1 MYKFRRL
8 ISLFLCVIVISGI
21 MPDIAYAAD
30 TYVIGGDS
38 ANKVGSMW
46 VERPKIVGK
55 EYYTTGIYYDKDEML
70 FGTVYY
76 SSFAGVKTYH
86 VVELLFD
93 TDSKSFKLGYK
104 ESFSE
109 ITHIG
114 STDDILSK
122 GGVSTSKNK
131 AGDAVEKVN
140 AECDWGTGE
149 GGIDQ
154 YAAAEI
160 VFSNLDG
167 LSDKMGDEEGLFVK
181 AEQVAVDFLNE
192 WIIQDANMMA
202 SEFKS
207 SLDSLPENKK
217 KIWKLIYE
225 KYVKNATNTVS
236 QNNVIADDTNMT
248 DYLDSGNE
256 GRILSALRIYLDG
269 LEAEAGNQTQGAT
282 SNSGRIVPK
291 ITDPNQVL
299 DSSVYDVDDKG
310 NTLVLEHWYIT
321 AFRVA
326 AGLELDEAGNTIFN
340 NVVAKFDNNA
350 QGVIPELDSNGRMQ
364 PLYGSYQNL
373 KNIISDRANVADY
386 RKLYEILSIASIA
399 APDSSK
405 NSVFTAWFGTADEA
419 AISAELKD
427 IWSNIESRDNTD
439 NKTLDVDGIKKQVE
453 TIMEYGNI
461 TNSDLRRFSTISNR
475 LRVLLTTLSLS
486 DAALSGDNY
495 KDWIDTYYGD
505 VQWTIRE
512 DCIDDTLFPYLS
524 IESTSGPVFGEVV
537 GEQQEYVGKYLM
549 QTLFEIP
556 YFTELFLKDMN
567 DAIAANTELTNND
580 LYKAVKSIREAKEE
594 LGMAILD
601 YMWTME
607 LEPDPNNSSGIQY
620 RSLEKIWEAMQKLV
634 DPDAESEEKPD
645 ASKPLDTGKPMK
657 WFFDYQSEKLS
668 DYYLQGVG
676 YTATL
681 VPMRS
686 NVYSREWIRYLDSE
700 FYGEFYSKWG
710 FNRKALYIDTSSGS
724 VESYFTQEEGEKSR
738 GRTKVCTLRDLVNS
752 KGDVTLYIDDNF
764 YNCAEIQ
771 ERYES
776 IRKAWGTNF
785 NSGALD
791 VAMAT
796 DDETSESGNTERKT
810 EGIFTRAYWWSSAAA
825 GIEEMYGTDFE
836 NIVKTGASTN
846 YSKVFYEM
854 MSKIEGS
861 HVFYPEATADRV
873 GNNDNAVLSSGRI
886 NYYLNSE
893 NAGSEIYS
901 PIQGYAVVSSVYRD
915 ADLFN
920 KANSAEIQEPVF
932 MASQT
937 APYMKNASL
946 EACETIFNWAI
957 LKNLKDAMPVGYAG
971 NIDMDCP
978 VYMDILG
985 NIVTESGTVV
995 IPAAANATLMNPKK
1009 YYDNM
1014 FAAGLFAIYGLDYYI
1029 PKKDNE
1035 SSVFTGM
1042 MAGAFTLDDSGKYYI
1057 AAPRTIGDDTKV
1069 DISRL
1074 STSSKSTLDILYQ
1087 QTWGKLFNME
1097 DTESGYDFDKY
1108 FNVCMEVLRGAPIE
1122 NIDKVVEGIDTS
1134 SRIDRA
1140 GIVAAAK
1147 LEELNDA
1154 LATGAENTTLYIP
1167 NLAFMPGLTY
1177 VAMMAFKILMLVV
1190 ILVSM
1195 VTVYFDAVS
1204 ESLGFRTVWKCVS
1217 ALLITMLVLFTVP
1230 AVFEAT
1236 YYQSNRALLQDEA
1249 IRIAMLNYEKNSAG
1263 VEIGVTEVKE
1273 PEISSKLYLRLQEI
1287 DVPWY
1292 ELFYDSI
1299 FSNSY
1304 KSLKKMYEDY
1314 AVTHSIIANAPDVE
1328 VMNNGVYVDV
1338 MEVFDSSSVDL
1349 NMGVDNQ
1356 DIRRLVQTAGVQT
1369 TSLSFY
1375 SPYYAILDALI
1386 QNVNY
1391 YNDNPWGENTSDAS
1405 NGTTGWYSYTVTE
1418 QKGGKVKTMGL
1429 IEPYLTSDKFLYDD
1443 NKDPLGLKYI
1453 YSPIMGSNVAPDPA
1467 TAGFYSAVNISSM
1480 QNSGWFAKGI
1490 SPIEC
1495 QKRLDYMTERARRF
1509 VANNRELIGKISDD
1523 TFLKAMAMSMAI
1535 EHNRVFGAASCES
1548 LELYNL
1554 SNDDLIRLSIADR
1567 DEVMINSTLSYPR
1580 FVYTV
1585 GGSPA
1590 VFAAALL
1597 SMVMWISGLV
1607 KPILVVVAFLT
1618 IFISI
1623 FVFRVCMRKEG
1634 TSIYGYIITALL
1646 LSGTNIC
1653 YSFMLKASMFLPT
1666 LHFTPFMCILVQ
1678 IVLQIGYMVLLWNV
1692 VGTAFKDWRD
1702 LGYARYANKTQDMR
1716 IGLLQMFSKNKN
1728 SSNPFYGG
1736 STKISDPEK
1745 NWGYYDDMMEERKR
1759 RSR

>member
-8 ISLFLCVIVISGI
+8 ISLFLCAVILTLAV
-21 MPDIAYAAD
+21 PERALAD
-30 TYVIGGDS
+30 DLVYSVGNGLGEP
-38 ANKVGSMW
+38 VGSMW
-46 VERPKIVGK
+46 YETDKGTYTIRICYDEDDDFFGVKSK
-55 EYYTTGIYYDKDEML
+55 EQGNVRTWYYVTELAYNMNLNE
-70 FGTVYY
+70 FEVYY
-76 SSFAGVKTYH
+76 HKGTSNVTNI
-86 VVELLFD
+86 
-93 TDSKSFKLGYK
+93 TDKRKK
-104 ESFSE
+104 VQ
-109 ITHIG
+109 
-114 STDDILSK
+114 
-122 GGVSTSKNK
+122 GG
-131 AGDAVEKVN
+131 
-140 AECDWGTGE
+140 
-149 GGIDQ
+149 
-154 YAAAEI
+154 
-160 VFSNLDG
+160 
-167 LSDKMGDEEGLFVK
+167 
-181 AEQVAVDFLNE
+181 
-192 WIIQDANMMA
+192 
-202 SEFKS
+202 
-207 SLDSLPENKK
+207 
-217 KIWKLIYE
+217 
-225 KYVKNATNTVS
+225 
-236 QNNVIADDTNMT
+236 VIADTSKASDVDEAKGDNPSWGGNGNHVDQFEAMKIIFGSVSDLDADFNILEPYDDEDTVGDLIVDLLIEQFIPDDETTAKDFKNAVNHYENSQEVAWERMFNLINT
-248 DYLDSGNE
+248 SAEAVENTIDDSTEIGDYLERGRESGVSAE
-256 GRILSALRIYLDG
+256 KLLSAVRIYFG
-269 LEAEAGNQTQGAT
+269 GQGAEAGNTTQNQLGDVE
-282 SNSGRIVPK
+282 NIPE
-291 ITDPNQVL
+291 ITDANQVL
-299 DSSVYDVDDKG
+299 DPNVYDVDDDG
-310 NTLVLEHWYIT
+310 NSLNWRHWYVT
-321 AFRVA
+321 AFYAA
-326 AGLELDEAGNTIFN
+326 AGLEMTGSNNSIFY
-340 NVVAKFDNNA
+340 NVLAKYDDIK
-350 QGVIPELDSNGRMQ
+350 QGVVPDTDTAGTMI
-364 PLYGSYQNL
+364 PLYSSYQNL
-373 KNIISDRANVADY
+373 KNLVTENQNSKDY
-386 RKLYEILSIASIA
+386 RKLYEVLSIASIPA
-399 APDSSK
+399 QDSSK
-405 NSVFTAWFGTADEA
+405 NSVFSAWFGTTDEA
-419 AISAELKD
+419 AISTELKE
-427 IWSNIESRDNTD
+427 IWANVKTNDNTD
-439 NKTLDVDGIKKQVE
+439 NKTLDVDGINKQVK

-461 TNSDLRRFSTISNR
+461 TNADLKRFSTISNR
-475 LRVLLTTLSLS
+475 LRVLMTTMSLN

-495 KDWIDTYYGD
+495 KDWIDTYYED
-505 VQWTIRE
+505 TQWVVRA
-512 DCIDDTLFPYLS
+512 DCIKDTLLPYLS
-524 IESTSGPVFGEVV
+524 IENTSGPVFGEVV
-537 GEQQEYVGKYLM
+537 GEDQEYVGKYIM

-556 YFTELFLKDMN
+556 YFTEIFMKDMN
-567 DAIAANTELTNND
+567 DAIASNTELTNND

-594 LGMAILD
+594 LGMAVLD

-620 RSLEKIWEAMQKLV
+620 KSLEKIWEAMQQLV
-634 DPDAESEEKPD
+634 DPDAESSEKPD
-645 ASKPLDTGKPMK
+645 ADKPLETGKPMK
-657 WFFDYQSEKLS
+657 WFFDYQSGKLS

-710 FNRKALYIDTSSGS
+710 FNRKALYMDTSSGS
-724 VESYFTQEEGEKSR
+724 VESYFTQEEGEKVR

-771 ERYES
+771 ERYDS
-776 IRKAWGTNF
+776 IRKAWDSSTRA
-785 NSGALD
+785 GALD
-791 VAMAT
+791 TAMAT
-796 DDETSESGNTERKT
+796 DDTTADSGNSATDSVSSRT
-810 EGIFTRAYWWSSAAA
+810 FWWSSAAE

-854 MSKIEGS
+854 MSKLEGS
-861 HVFYPEATADRV
+861 HVFYPEATADRA
-873 GNNDNAVLSSGRI
+873 GNSDNAVLSSGRI

-937 APYMKNASL
+937 APYMKNAPL
-946 EACETIFNWAI
+946 EACQTIFNWAI

-1042 MAGAFTLDDSGKYYI
+1042 MAEAFTLDDSGKYYI
-1057 AAPRTIGDDTKV
+1057 AAPRTIGDETKV

-1074 STSSKSTLDILYQ
+1074 STSSKSTLDVLYQ

-1097 DTESGYDFDKY
+1097 DTESGYDFDRY

-1122 NIDKVVEGIDTS
+1122 NIDKVAEGIDTS

-1204 ESLGFRTVWKCVS
+1204 ESLGFHTAWKCVT

-1304 KSLKKMYEDY
+1304 KSLKKLYEDY

-1418 QKGGKVKTMGL
+1418 RKGGKVKTMGL

-1453 YSPIMGSNVAPDPA
+1453 YSPVMGGDMAPDPA
-1467 TAGFYSAVNISSM
+1467 TAGFYSAINISSM

-1490 SPIEC
+1490 SPLEC

-1509 VANNRELIGKISDD
+1509 VANNRELLGKISDD

-1618 IFISI
+1618 IFVSI

-1634 TSIYGYIITALL
+1634 TSIYGYMITALL

-1653 YSFMLKASMFLPT
+1653 YSVMLKASMFLPS

-1692 VGTAFKDWRD
+1692 VGTAFRDWRD

-1716 IGLLQMFSKNKN
+1716 IGMLQMFSKNKN
-1728 SSNPFYGG
+1728 SNNPFYGG
-1736 STKISDPEK
+1736 STKVSDPEK